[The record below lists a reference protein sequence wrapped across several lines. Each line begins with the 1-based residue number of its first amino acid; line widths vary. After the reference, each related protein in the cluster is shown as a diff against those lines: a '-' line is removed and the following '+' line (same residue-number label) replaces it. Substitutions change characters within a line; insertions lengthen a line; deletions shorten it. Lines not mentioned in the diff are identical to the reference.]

1 MMRVCFANATRID
14 FDGKIEYVKFECE
27 VSKCAGDPASEDEF
41 LERVCAGGGCDVVV
55 TKEVPV
61 TGELIARFPASVK
74 LLVEGGTGFNN
85 INLAAATAR
94 GITVCNCPNYS
105 TAAVAQLV
113 VTFALNFSA
122 SLHSQMRM
130 LQAGDRSNFT
140 QRLQV
145 QIVSNV
151 WCVCQHAHEDRKR
164 ESISRTEKE
173 GKKER
178 EREKTRERDTK

>member
-1 MMRVCFANATRID
+1 MRVCFANATRID
-14 FDGKIEYVKFECE
+14 FDGKIEYVKFDCE
-27 VSKCAGDPASEDEF
+27 VAKCAGDPASEDEF
-41 LERVCAGGGCDVVV
+41 LERVCAGGGCEVVV

-85 INLAAATAR
+85 IDLAAATAR

-145 QIVSNV
+145 QIVNNV
-151 WCVCQHAHEDRKR
+151 WCVNMHMKIERKR
-164 ESISRTEKE
+164 KSI
-173 GKKER
+173 
-178 EREKTRERDTK
+178 